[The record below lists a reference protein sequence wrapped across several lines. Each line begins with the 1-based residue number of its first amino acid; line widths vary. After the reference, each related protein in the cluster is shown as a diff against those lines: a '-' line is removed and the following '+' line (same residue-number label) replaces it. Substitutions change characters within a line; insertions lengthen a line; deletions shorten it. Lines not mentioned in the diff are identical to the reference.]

1 MPATGPRMWD
11 ERAER
16 GEREERDLTNV
27 KLAKN
32 QQVLLTQIDSLRA
45 VVETQGERLAA
56 VLAALEA
63 EGLRRRH
70 E

>member
-1 MPATGPRMWD
+1 MWD
-11 ERAER
+11 ERADR

-45 VVETQGERLAA
+45 IVESQGDTLAA
-56 VLAALEA
+56 VLAALETD
-63 EGLRRRH
+63 GLRRRH

>member
-1 MPATGPRMWD
+1 MWD

>member
-1 MPATGPRMWD
+1 MPMPRMWD

-45 VVETQGERLAA
+45 VVEAQGETLAA

-63 EGLRRRH
+63 DGLRRRR